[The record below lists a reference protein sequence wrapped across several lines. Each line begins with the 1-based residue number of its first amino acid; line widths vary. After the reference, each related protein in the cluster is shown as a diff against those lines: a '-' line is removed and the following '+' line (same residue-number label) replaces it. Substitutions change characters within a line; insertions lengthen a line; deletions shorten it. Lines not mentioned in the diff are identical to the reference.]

1 MILPI
6 YVYGHPI
13 LRKVSVDIDKDYEG
27 FDKLL
32 KDMWQTMYETDGV
45 GLAAPQIGKNIRL
58 FVIDANPF
66 EEIDPKAKGFKKA
79 FINAEI
85 TDRSGEEWTM
95 EEGCLSI
102 PNINEDVDRA
112 DKVHIKYYDEN
123 WDFHEEDYEGH
134 VARVI
139 QHEYDHLEGKMF
151 IDYVSPLRKRL
162 LKGKLSAISN
172 GKARCRYRTV
182 SPK

>member
-13 LRKVSVDIDKDYEG
+13 LRKVAQNIDKDYEG
-27 FDKLL
+27 FEKLL

-45 GLAAPQIGKNIRL
+45 GLAAPQIGKSIRL
-58 FVIDANPF
+58 FVIDADPF
-66 EEIDPKAKGFKKA
+66 KEIDPKAEGFKRT

-85 TDRSGEEWTM
+85 TERSGDAWTM
-95 EEGCLSI
+95 NEGCLSI
-102 PNINEDVDRA
+102 PLIHEDVKRD
-112 DKVHIKYYDEN
+112 DKIHIKYYDEN
-123 WDFHEEDYEGH
+123 WELHEEDYEGH

-151 IDYVSPLRKRL
+151 IDHVSGLKKRL
-162 LKGKLSAISN
+162 LKGKLAQISK
-172 GKARCRYRTV
+172 GKLRCGYRIVT
-182 SPK
+182 PK

>member
-6 YVYGHPI
+6 YVYGHPV
-13 LRKVSVDIDKDYEG
+13 LRKVSEDIDKDYEG
-27 FDKLL
+27 LEKLI

-58 FVIDANPF
+58 FVIDADPF
-66 EEIDPKAKGFKKA
+66 EELDPNAKGFKKT

-85 TDRSGEEWTM
+85 TDRSGEKWTM
-95 EEGCLSI
+95 QEGCLSI
-102 PNINEDVDRA
+102 PNINEDIDRE
-112 DKVHIKYYDEN
+112 DKIHIKYYDEN
-123 WDFHEEDYEGH
+123 WEFREEDYDGY

-151 IDYVSPLRKRL
+151 IDHVSPLKKRL
-162 LKGKLSAISN
+162 LKGKLSAIAN